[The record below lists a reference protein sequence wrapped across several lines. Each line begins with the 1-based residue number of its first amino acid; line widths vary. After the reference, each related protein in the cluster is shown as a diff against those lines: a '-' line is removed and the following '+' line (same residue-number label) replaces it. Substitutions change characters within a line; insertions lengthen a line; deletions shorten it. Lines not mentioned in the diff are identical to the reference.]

1 MVKDPNYIFI
11 KNAILDYYYVPSNIG
26 STKFS
31 YILDNGHKGT
41 LSNSDKIVAL
51 MWYNEAGQ
59 KQIFEIADNGEIKK
73 LNSTLFYLYKKA
85 NLKLDVDNPNSSG
98 IYGYNER
105 KKSQYKFHVVN
116 KLDGKYTSEME
127 KSKKTKRKGAVCGTA
142 KGAKDK
148 KDLINLV
155 KTLIDSM
162 IPDNTLDKYKKF
174 PSPRK
179 YKIKNLIDKN
189 LCEEIEILLRH
200 RDSIY
205 FCKDFVHSDTKFKII
220 SHNHRYF
227 YRLEEKNLI
236 NKSTSN
242 D

>member
-1 MVKDPNYIFI
+1 
-11 KNAILDYYYVPSNIG
+11 
-26 STKFS
+26 
-31 YILDNGHKGT
+31 
-41 LSNSDKIVAL
+41 
-51 MWYNEAGQ
+51 MWYNESGK
-59 KQIFEIADNGEIKK
+59 KQIFEINDNGNINELK
-73 LNSTLFYLYKKA
+73 STLFYIYNKA
-85 NLKLDVDNPNSSG
+85 DLKLDLDNPNSSG

-105 KKSQYKFHVVN
+105 KKDQYKFHVVN

-148 KDLINLV
+148 KDLIHLV

-162 IPDNTLDKYKKF
+162 IPNNKLDKYKNT

-205 FCKDFVHSDTKFKII
+205 FYKDFVHSDTKFKII
-220 SHNHRYF
+220 SHSHRYF

-236 NKSTSN
+236 NKSIAT